1 MLEPMRPNSTE
12 KALGIPELLEFILKL
27 VPKKKLRELMF
38 VSRSFRDAIYKI
50 EEPTSSINIWDETVS
65 LKIKFFK

>member
-27 VPKKKLRELMF
+27 VPKKKRRELMF
-38 VSRSFRDAIYKI
+38 VSKSFRDAVYKI
-50 EEPTSSINIWDETVS
+50 EEPKSSIKIFDETVS
-65 LKIKFFK
+65 FKNKFFK